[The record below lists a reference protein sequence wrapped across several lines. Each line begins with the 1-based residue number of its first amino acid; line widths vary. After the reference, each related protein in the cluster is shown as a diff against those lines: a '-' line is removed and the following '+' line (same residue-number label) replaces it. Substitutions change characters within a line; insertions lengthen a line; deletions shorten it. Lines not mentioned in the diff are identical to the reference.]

1 MGWRENGHASF
12 RTCGAR
18 AARTVL
24 KAKSAVGFR
33 QMIQRLTN
41 CCLKLVLL
49 GMVMT
54 GSSQAT
60 ASELSDLLKTSDH
73 VLLMRHA
80 LAPGVGDPAGYKLQ
94 DCKSQRNLDA
104 KGREQAQKTG
114 QWLKAQGVGSALVYS
129 SAWCRCKETAE
140 KLAVGPTVLEPSLN
154 SFFDDM
160 RQGPQSNLNLQKFI
174 GSQLKTKGDK
184 ALILV
189 THHVNIAEFT
199 GENIGSGDM
208 VLAKVNA
215 AGKMVSF
222 KIYPSPY

>member
-1 MGWRENGHASF
+1 MIKLIHSSLLKWVMLGVVMSTSLHA
-12 RTCGAR
+12 A
-18 AARTVL
+18 
-24 KAKSAVGFR
+24 
-33 QMIQRLTN
+33 
-41 CCLKLVLL
+41 
-49 GMVMT
+49 
-54 GSSQAT
+54 
-60 ASELSDLLKTSDH
+60 ASELSESLKKSDH

-104 KGREQAQKTG
+104 TGRAQAQKTG
-114 QWLKAQGVGSALVYS
+114 QWLKAQGVGNALVFT

-140 KLAVGPTVLEPSLN
+140 NLAFSTPVLEASLN

-160 RQGPQSNLNLQKFI
+160 RQGPQSNASLQKFI
-174 GSQLKTKGDK
+174 GGQLKTKGDK

-189 THHVNIAEFT
+189 THHVNIAEFM

-215 AGKMVSF
+215 AGKMLSF
-222 KIYPSPY
+222 KIYPSPS